1 MTVTLHWLI
10 KNSQLNNLK
19 IIVGKQQL
27 NRKITSVNV
36 LDNPDVLKWFKKNE
50 LILATGYIFKDDPDL
65 QRNIIREMK
74 ETGCAALAI
83 KVKRFFRTIPEP
95 LLEEA
100 KKLDFP
106 IIELP
111 FFYGFSEITQVIYK
125 KLYAEE
131 QQTFYNEQEFLNKLG
146 SAFFSHKDITSQLR
160 ILTEFFQTSFIL
172 TDLSFGFLAASF
184 ADNKEYALPSD
195 LAEKIA
201 RQPQPQK
208 ISSFSLNIDNIT
220 LWATILPNHI
230 GYLFHVKTDEETAP
244 DERLLGKAVQLLAL
258 SCEQNNVAKRS
269 YENRRHFFL
278 HFLLHQSHG
287 REAEIKN
294 ICTFYGF
301 NFHKAWICASF
312 SLPPGES
319 ELKRQKIAAFLQ
331 EELKQQAPGQD
342 LFICKDD
349 NIFCV
354 FFFFPQDAEIMASV
368 HHVRHIFTQLQTQ
381 AKEQFQLLLP
391 GGISRFCHQLKD
403 LQLSFKDSLQ
413 TLNLQQKLGKLP
425 PGSYL
430 HQLPYHLLANS
441 GEDTLVQIKSMLNPL
456 LAFDQSN
463 HTELVRTLQIY
474 YQCKFNSSE
483 AAKLLYLH
491 RNTMLNRIEKIKEI
505 LHTDLADM
513 EENMLLY
520 LSLCSISLDK
530 KI

>member
-19 IIVGKQQL
+19 IIVGNQQL

-50 LILATGYIFKDDPDL
+50 LILATGYIFKDDPEL

-131 QQTFYNEQEFLNKLG
+131 QQAFYTEQDFLSKL
-146 SAFFSHKDITSQLR
+146 SNAFFSHKDITSQLK
-160 ILTEFFQTSFIL
+160 ILTEFFHTSFIL

-184 ADNKEYALPSD
+184 TDSKESTLPSD
-195 LAEKIA
+195 LAEKIS

-208 ISSFSLNIDNIT
+208 LSSFTMHIDGTT
-220 LWATILPNHI
+220 LFASILPNHI
-230 GYLFHVKTDEETAP
+230 GYLFHISTTEAAP
-244 DERLLGKAVQLLAL
+244 AENLLGKAVQLIAL
-258 SCEQNNVAKRS
+258 SCEQNNIAKRS

-278 HFLLHQSHG
+278 HFLLHQTHG
-287 REAEIKN
+287 REPEIKN

-319 ELKRQKIAAFLQ
+319 EQKRQKIAIFLQ
-331 EELKQQAPGQD
+331 EQLKQQAPGQD
-342 LFICKDD
+342 IFLCKDD

-354 FFFFPQDAEIMASV
+354 FFFFPREAEIMASV
-368 HHVRHIFTQLQTQ
+368 HCVQQIFTWLQTQ
-381 AKEQFQLLLP
+381 AKEQFQILLP
-391 GGISRFCHQLKD
+391 AGISRFCHQLKD

-413 TLNLQQKLGKLP
+413 TLNLQQKLGKP
-425 PGSYL
+425 APGSYL

-463 HTELVRTLQIY
+463 HTELVRTLQTY